1 MITKQKKLLVCVV
14 EYIIGE
20 LKMRELTF
28 CFVLA
33 AWAFLIGAMVSYKVE
48 HTKMMERCIEANP
61 TIASGEIKKY
71 CEERLYYKSDE

>member
-1 MITKQKKLLVCVV
+1 
-14 EYIIGE
+14 
-20 LKMRELTF
+20 MRELTF

-33 AWAFLIGAMVSYKVE
+33 PWAFLMGAMVAKVE

-71 CEERLYYKSDE
+71 CEERLYMKMNIKE